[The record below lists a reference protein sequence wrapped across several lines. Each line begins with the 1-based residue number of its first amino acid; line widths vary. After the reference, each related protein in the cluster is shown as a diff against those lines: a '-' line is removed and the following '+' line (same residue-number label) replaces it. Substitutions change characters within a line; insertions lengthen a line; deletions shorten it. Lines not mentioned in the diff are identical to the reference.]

1 MKLLL
6 SFMFVLTFFVVPQ
19 ASHAQRKVRGQ
30 VQCCTPSIIKRGE
43 QCDTTCTKTNSNAR
57 TGIKNRGNVP
67 CCDTPGLN
75 PAWQCN
81 TSCSAFDYPAR
92 RCNDA
97 MRRAGRCE

>member
-1 MKLLL
+1 MKFLL
-6 SFMFVLTFFVVPQ
+6 SIMFILTFFAVPQ
-19 ASHAQRKVRGQ
+19 AEAQRKVRGQ
-30 VQCCTPSIIKRGE
+30 VQCCSPKIIKSGE
-43 QCDTTCTKTNSNAR
+43 QCDTTCTKTNPNAR
-57 TGIKNRGNVP
+57 SGIKNRGNVP

-97 MRRAGRCE
+97 MRRAGRCQ